1 VTGSAAAPSIAVP
14 APTAADDAAL
24 IERLA
29 SIVNAAY
36 AIGEA
41 GMWRPGTP
49 RVEAAQLRD
58 DLRAGRLLVA
68 SAEGGPI
75 GVVRVQPIGPD
86 VWGFGMLAVDP
97 EAQGGRLG
105 AALVAAAEAHAGA
118 AGAATMQLELLV
130 PIGREQPSKE
140 RLRAWYSR
148 LGYRRVGEGSI
159 AEDHPELADA
169 LAEPCAYEVWQRSL
183 DPAG

>member
-1 VTGSAAAPSIAVP
+1 MTGSAPSVAVP

-24 IERLA
+24 VERLA

-49 RVEAAQLRD
+49 RVEAARVRD

-68 SAEGGPI
+68 GRARGPV
-75 GVVRVQPIGPD
+75 GVVRVPPLGPGT
-86 VWGFGMLAVDP
+86 WGFGMLAVDP
-97 EAQGGRLG
+97 DAQGGRLG
-105 AALVAAAEAHAGA
+105 AALVAAAEALAGA

-169 LAEPCAYEVWQRSL
+169 LAEPCAYEVWQRAL
-183 DPAG
+183 APAG

>member
-1 VTGSAAAPSIAVP
+1 MTGPAPAPTIAVP
-14 APTAADDAAL
+14 DPTAADDEAL
-24 IERLA
+24 VARLA
-29 SIVNAAY
+29 SVVNAAY

-49 RVEAAQLRD
+49 RVDAAQLRE

-68 SAEGGPI
+68 RAADGLV
-75 GVVRVQPIGPD
+75 GVVRVQALGPD
-86 VWGFGMLAVDP
+86 RWGFGMLAVDP
-97 EAQGGRLG
+97 AAQGGHLG
-105 AALVAAAEAHAGA
+105 AALVGAAEAHVGA
-118 AGAATMQLELLV
+118 AGATTMQLELLV

-159 AEDHPELADA
+159 TEDHPELADA
-169 LAEPCAYEVWQRSL
+169 LAEPCAYEVWQRAL
-183 DPAG
+183 APAG